1 MKKLIVILLITIL
14 SNQLKAQ
21 NSEDSIIT
29 SLNQSYKLSE
39 YDNPSIQIRFN
50 NDTIIVAGYLED
62 LSNSK
67 PRHEK
72 KTNVIYKT
80 LNGGLNWKQIKFN
93 GDAWIYDAYHKKDGK
108 IWMGGSDNYI
118 HYSND
123 FGETWSKK
131 PKPFNPVN
139 RVLSIFMVDSLNGIA
154 GGLSNG
160 LAITKDNW
168 KTTQQIESPID
179 QRKFKILEQSSRN
192 RIDEIAIVDSV
203 ILINQ
208 NDYIFYSK
216 RDSINWQKFNIPVT
230 GFSINQEKS
239 EITLHSRN
247 GKIFVLDKKLN
258 LIKERQ
264 EDYLWE
270 TIKSDST
277 KLSLQSF
284 FESEINSISV
294 TSTKWLF
301 DKQVHMGAIYKSD
314 IQKGKIIDKK
324 GDLIFKAKGFDKK
337 SLEISKNNI
346 QTLFQNKNLKVKL
359 TELSKHLE
367 FTNIDLKDYETIVEG
382 IKKERLEKENW
393 GGNFTSQ
400 IELTNPEF
408 RDFQNQNSYL
418 KQNYISSVF
427 NQVYLPFLLGQEEID
442 FIELRIQNNNGNEIV
457 IDNKKAEFYS
467 LPWTITYDN
476 KSMDTYNPKISEL
489 VRSILPTEFNNY
501 EKLLGGELIFK
512 LIEEEII
519 DNLEYKN
526 GY

>member
-1 MKKLIVILLITIL
+1 MKKLIALLLLTIF

-21 NSEDSIIT
+21 NSEDSILN
-29 SLNQSYKLSE
+29 SLKQRFKLTE
-39 YDNPSIQIRFN
+39 YDKPDIQIKFN
-50 NDTIIVAGYLED
+50 NDTILIAGYLED

-67 PRHEK
+67 PRFEK
-72 KTNVIYKT
+72 KNNVIYKT
-80 LNGGLNWKQIKFN
+80 SNGGLNWKQIKFD
-93 GDAWIYDAYHKKDGK
+93 GDAWIYDTFHKNDGK

-118 HYSND
+118 HYSSD

-168 KTTQQIESPID
+168 NTSKQIETPID
-179 QRKFKILEQSSRN
+179 QGRFKILNPSARN
-192 RIDEIAIVDSV
+192 RIDEVIIVDSIV
-203 ILINQ
+203 LINQ

-216 RDSINWQKFNIPVT
+216 LDSINWQKFNIPVT

-247 GKIFVLDKKLN
+247 GKSFILDNKLN
-258 LIKERQ
+258 LIKEIQ

-270 TIKSDST
+270 KIKNDST
-277 KLSLQSF
+277 KLNLQSF
-284 FESEINSISV
+284 FESKINSINI

-301 DKQVHMGAIYKSD
+301 DKQVDMGAIYKSD
-314 IQKGKIIDKK
+314 IQKGTLIDKK
-324 GDLIFKAKGFDKK
+324 GKLIFKAKGFNKK
-337 SLEISKNNI
+337 SLEISIDTI
-346 QTLFQNKNLKVKL
+346 QNLLQNKNIKVEL
-359 TELSKHLE
+359 SELSKYLE
-367 FTNIDLKDYETIVEG
+367 FTSNDIKNYEILVER
-382 IKKERLEKENW
+382 IKKERVEKESW

-400 IELTNPEF
+400 IELSNPEF
-408 RDFQNQNSYL
+408 KNFQNQSSYI

-442 FIELRIQNNNGNEIV
+442 FIELRIQNNDGKEIV
-457 IDNKKAEFYS
+457 INNKKAEFYS
-467 LPWTITYDN
+467 LPWTITYGD
-476 KSMDTYNPKISEL
+476 KSMDSYNPKISEI
-489 VRSILPTEFNNY
+489 VRCIIPTEFNNY
-501 EKLLGGELIFK
+501 DKLLGGKLIFK
-512 LIEEEII
+512 LIEEKII

>member
-1 MKKLIVILLITIL
+1 MRNLSIIFSIFINTVIF
-14 SNQLKAQ
+14 AQ
-21 NSEDSIIT
+21 NSEELLLA
-29 SLNQSYKLSE
+29 SLKKEFNLTE
-39 YDNPSIQIRFN
+39 YDRTSEIIEFN
-50 NDTIIVAGYLED
+50 NDTIIVAGYLG
-62 LSNSK
+62 NPTITSK
-67 PRHEK
+67 K
-72 KTNVIYKT
+72 NIVYKT
-80 LNGGLNWKQIKFN
+80 INGGEKWKVIEFS
-93 GDAWIYDAYHKKDGK
+93 GDAWIYNSFHKKDGK

-168 KTTQQIESPID
+168 NTTKQIETPID
-179 QRKFKILEQSSRN
+179 QGKFKILNPSSRN
-192 RIDEIAIVDSV
+192 RIDEIAIIDSI

-216 RDSINWQKFNIPVT
+216 RDSINWTKFNIPVS

-239 EITLHSRN
+239 EISLHSRN
-247 GKIFVLDKKLN
+247 GKIFILDKKLN

-264 EDYLWE
+264 EDYLWQ
-270 TIKSDST
+270 TGKSDST
-277 KLSLQSF
+277 KLDLQPF
-284 FESEINSISV
+284 FENKISSIKI

-314 IQKGKIIDKK
+314 IQKGKVLDKK
-324 GDLIFKAKGFDKK
+324 GDLTFKAKGFDKK
-337 SLEISKNNI
+337 SLEISKDNI
-346 QTLFQNKNLKVKL
+346 QTLLQDKNLKVEL
-359 TELSKHLE
+359 SELSKHLT
-367 FTNIDLKDYETIVEG
+367 FTSKDFSDYETFVEG
-382 IKKERLEKENW
+382 IKKERIEKENW

-400 IELTNPEF
+400 IELTYPQF
-408 RDFQNQNSYL
+408 GDFENQNSYL
-418 KQNYISSVF
+418 KQNYLSSVF

-467 LPWTITYDN
+467 LPWTITFDN
-476 KSMDTYNPKISEL
+476 KSMDTYNPKITEL
-489 VRSILPTEFNNY
+489 VRCILPTEFNNY
-501 EKLLGGELIFK
+501 NKLLGGELIFK
-512 LIEEEII
+512 LIEEKII

>member
-247 GKIFVLDKKLN
+247 GKIFV
-258 LIKERQ
+258 
-264 EDYLWE
+264 
-270 TIKSDST
+270 
-277 KLSLQSF
+277 
-284 FESEINSISV
+284 
-294 TSTKWLF
+294 
-301 DKQVHMGAIYKSD
+301 
-314 IQKGKIIDKK
+314 
-324 GDLIFKAKGFDKK
+324 
-337 SLEISKNNI
+337 
-346 QTLFQNKNLKVKL
+346 
-359 TELSKHLE
+359 
-367 FTNIDLKDYETIVEG
+367 
-382 IKKERLEKENW
+382 
-393 GGNFTSQ
+393 
-400 IELTNPEF
+400 
-408 RDFQNQNSYL
+408 
-418 KQNYISSVF
+418 
-427 NQVYLPFLLGQEEID
+427 
-442 FIELRIQNNNGNEIV
+442 
-457 IDNKKAEFYS
+457 
-467 LPWTITYDN
+467 
-476 KSMDTYNPKISEL
+476 
-489 VRSILPTEFNNY
+489 
-501 EKLLGGELIFK
+501 
-512 LIEEEII
+512 
-519 DNLEYKN
+519 
-526 GY
+526 

>member
-1 MKKLIVILLITIL
+1 MRNLSIIFSIFINTVIF
-14 SNQLKAQ
+14 AQ
-21 NSEDSIIT
+21 NAEE
-29 SLNQSYKLSE
+29 SLLNSLKKEFNLTE
-39 YDNPSIQIRFN
+39 YDRTSEIIEFN
-50 NDTIIVAGYLED
+50 KDTIIVAGYLG
-62 LSNSK
+62 NSTISS
-67 PRHEK
+67 K
-72 KTNVIYKT
+72 KNIIYKT
-80 LNGGLNWKQIKFN
+80 INGGEKWKAIEFS
-93 GDAWIYDAYHKKDGK
+93 GDAWIYNFFHKNDGK

-168 KTTQQIESPID
+168 NTTKQIETPID
-179 QRKFKILEQSSRN
+179 QGKFKILNPSSRN
-192 RIDEIAIVDSV
+192 RIDEIAIIDSI

-216 RDSINWQKFNIPVT
+216 RDSINWTKFNIPVA

-247 GKIFVLDKKLN
+247 GKSFIVDKKLD
-258 LIKERQ
+258 LIKESQ
-264 EDYLWE
+264 GDYLWE
-270 TIKSDST
+270 KIKNDST
-277 KLSLQSF
+277 NINLQSF
-284 FESEINSISV
+284 FESKINSINV

-314 IQKGKIIDKK
+314 IQKGILIYKK
-324 GDLIFKAKGFDKK
+324 GKLIFKAKGFNKK
-337 SLEISKNNI
+337 SLEISKDTI
-346 QTLFQNKNLKVKL
+346 QTLLQNKNLKVEL
-359 TELSKHLE
+359 SELSKFLE
-367 FTNIDLKDYETIVEG
+367 FTPNDFKNYEIFVEE
-382 IKKERLEKENW
+382 IKKERVEKENW

-400 IELTNPEF
+400 IELSNPQF
-408 RDFQNQNSYL
+408 RNFQNQSSYI

-442 FIELRIQNNNGNEIV
+442 YIELRIQNNDGKEIV
-457 IDNKKAEFYS
+457 IDNKKAVFYS

-476 KSMDTYNPKISEL
+476 KSIDTYNPKISEL
-489 VRSILPTEFNNY
+489 VRCILPTEFNNY
-501 EKLLGGELIFK
+501 NKLLGGEMIFK
-512 LIEEEII
+512 LIEEKII

>member
-1 MKKLIVILLITIL
+1 MKKLIVLLIITVF
-14 SNQLKAQ
+14 SSQLRAQ
-21 NSEDSIIT
+21 SASDSIIT
-29 SLNQSYKLSE
+29 SLKKHYKLTE
-39 YDNPSIQIRFN
+39 FDRPSIQIKFN
-50 NDTIIVAGYLED
+50 NDTIIVAGYLQD
-62 LSNSK
+62 LSSLK
-67 PRHEK
+67 LSYQRK
-72 KTNVIYKT
+72 KNIVYKT
-80 LNGGLNWKQIKFN
+80 SNGGLNWKQIKFA
-93 GDAWIYDAYHKKDGK
+93 GDAWIYDTFHKKDGK

-118 HYSND
+118 HYSSD
-123 FGETWSKK
+123 FGETWGKK

-139 RVLSIFMVDSLNGIA
+139 RVLSIFMADSLNGIA

-168 KTTQQIESPID
+168 STSKQIETPID
-179 QRKFKILEQSSRN
+179 QGKFKILNPSARD
-192 RIDEIAIVDSV
+192 RIDEIALVDSI

-216 RDSINWQKFNIPVT
+216 RDSINWTKFNIPVS

-247 GKIFVLDKKLN
+247 GKLFVLDKKLN

-270 TIKSDST
+270 TIKSDCT
-277 KLSLQSF
+277 KLNLQSF
-284 FESEINSISV
+284 FGSEISSISL

-301 DKQVHMGAIYKSD
+301 DKRVHMGAIYKSD
-314 IQKGKIIDKK
+314 IQKGRILDKK
-324 GDLIFKAKGFDKK
+324 GNLIFKSKGFAEK
-337 SLEISKNNI
+337 SLEISKDDI
-346 QTLFQNKNLKVKL
+346 QTLLQDKNLKVKL
-359 TELSKHLE
+359 AELSKHLK
-367 FTNIDLKDYETIVEG
+367 FTTNDLNDYKIFVEG
-382 IKKERLEKENW
+382 IKKERIEKESW

-408 RDFQNQNSYL
+408 QEFQNQSSYL

-427 NQVYLPFLLGQEEID
+427 NQVYLPFFLGQEEID
-442 FIELRIQNNNGNEIV
+442 FIELIIKNKDGNKIV
-457 IDNKKAEFYS
+457 IDNRNAQFYS

-489 VRSILPTEFNNY
+489 VRSIIPTEFNNY
-501 EKLLGGELIFK
+501 GKLLGGELIFK
-512 LIEEEII
+512 LIEEEIV

-526 GY
+526 GH

>member
-1 MKKLIVILLITIL
+1 MKKLIVLILLTTL

-21 NSEDSIIT
+21 NSEDSILT
-29 SLNQSYKLSE
+29 SLKQNFKLTE

-80 LNGGLNWKQIKFN
+80 SNGGLNWKQIKFD
-93 GDAWIYDAYHKKDGK
+93 GDAWIYDAFHKNDGK

-131 PKPFNPVN
+131 SKPFNPVN
-139 RVLSIFMVDSLNGIA
+139 RVLSIFMVDSQNGIA

-168 KTTQQIESPID
+168 NTSKQIETPID
-179 QRKFKILEQSSRN
+179 QGKFKILNPSARD
-192 RIDEIAIVDSV
+192 RIDEIAIVDSI

-216 RDSINWQKFNIPVT
+216 RDSINWTKFNIPVS

-239 EITLHSRN
+239 EIYLHSRN
-247 GKIFVLDKKLN
+247 SKIFILDKKLN

-277 KLSLQSF
+277 KINLQSF
-284 FESEINSISV
+284 FESEISSISV

-314 IQKGKIIDKK
+314 IQKGKILDKN
-324 GDLIFKAKGFDKK
+324 GTMIFKAKGFEKK
-337 SLEISKNNI
+337 SLEISKDNI
-346 QTLFQNKNLKVKL
+346 QTLLKDKNLKV
-359 TELSKHLE
+359 ELSELSNHLA
-367 FTNIDLKDYETIVEG
+367 FTTKDFSDYETFVEG
-382 IKKERLEKENW
+382 IKNERIQKENW

-408 RDFQNQNSYL
+408 RDIQNQNSYL

-442 FIELRIQNNNGNEIV
+442 FVELRIQNNSGNEIV

-476 KSMDTYNPKISEL
+476 KSMDTYNPKITEL
-489 VRSILPTEFNNY
+489 VRRILPAEFNNY

-519 DNLEYKN
+519 DNLKYKN